1 MYHSGFQCYNTVWGG
16 FMLCEPA
23 TYLTWRT
30 FALHKASIAATLWE
44 VRFVQI
50 INIPLLILNSDFCL
64 WCYRADPALWGLNLL
79 QVIQPCKA
87 DCASHHW
94 PGCCWLLGL
103 QRWRSVLLILKNQY
117 AVNIIN
123 TNTGHDTAWQLLI
136 GVRMTGTEG
145 GVDVL
150 VLMSSSSSVTLL
162 SMKSTCSAFPFTVKS
177 TMVFNT
183 SHSTNNDLW
192 PVPLSSPLLDS
203 SSSSAR
209 LLWSL
214 LTSAM
219 RRERSEKS
227 SADWT
232 HSTCQWNTDLF
243 I

>member
-1 MYHSGFQCYNTVWGG
+1 MKWIHVGWTCNIFNLENFCAAQSKYCSYTLGG
-16 FMLCEPA
+16 EICADNQYSSFNFEFRFLLVVLQSRPCALRFEPTA
-23 TYLTWRT
+23 GDT
-30 FALHKASIAATLWE
+30 AM
-44 VRFVQI
+44 Q
-50 INIPLLILNSDFCL
+50 NS
-64 WCYRADPALWGLNLL
+64 
-79 QVIQPCKA
+79 

-123 TNTGHDTAWQLLI
+123 TNTGHDTAWQLQI

>member
-1 MYHSGFQCYNTVWGG
+1 
-16 FMLCEPA
+16 MLCEPA

-94 PGCCWLLGL
+94 PGCCRLLGL

-123 TNTGHDTAWQLLI
+123 TNTGPTLRDSCRSAW
-136 GVRMTGTEG
+136 GW
-145 GVDVL
+145 L
-150 VLMSSSSSVTLL
+150 VPKEAWMYWSWCRPL
-162 SMKSTCSAFPFTVKS
+162 
-177 TMVFNT
+177 
-183 SHSTNNDLW
+183 
-192 PVPLSSPLLDS
+192 PLS
-203 SSSSAR
+203 
-209 LLWSL
+209 
-214 LTSAM
+214 
-219 RRERSEKS
+219 
-227 SADWT
+227 
-232 HSTCQWNTDLF
+232 HCCQWSQPAPHFHSLWRVRWCSTRLTAQTMIYGLCLF
-243 I
+243 PHLC

>member
-1 MYHSGFQCYNTVWGG
+1 MKWIHVVWTCNIFNLENFCAAQSKYCSYALGG
-16 FMLCEPA
+16 EICADNQYSSFNFELEFRFLFVVLQSRPCALRFEPTA
-23 TYLTWRT
+23 GDT
-30 FALHKASIAATLWE
+30 AMQS
-44 VRFVQI
+44 
-50 INIPLLILNSDFCL
+50 S
-64 WCYRADPALWGLNLL
+64 
-79 QVIQPCKA
+79 

-117 AVNIIN
+117 AVNIIK
-123 TNTGHDTAWQLLI
+123 TNTGHDTAWQLQI
-136 GVRMTGTEG
+136 SVRMTGTEG